1 MNIADKM
8 YFGDPIGN
16 VSMIPSNRA
25 QILYSADPET
35 FKHQN
40 FNGMLKEQMRK
51 DFTQAI
57 REDQQKMNNQTTI
70 NQVNNLGG
78 GELNKDF
85 LHFTKPR
92 MSSSNLRPNITQ
104 QLNNT
109 FKNQMSP
116 SNPQF
121 KISPRMT
128 FIQKKR
134 TMRMGGDT
142 EIMNNLGL
150 LSPLQI
156 SKNRSSF
163 GNSSLN
169 GRRSGFSS
177 GRGSKL
183 FVTPPSYMS
192 KINSQVTSMR
202 QQKPRQQVRILEDP
216 IYKEFTRQLSP
227 SPKNQQDTEQYKQKI
242 VYFYQPYVSP
252 KELKLLVDPL
262 AQRSDDPI
270 PLSSLHKEM
279 IKKIIQQDDAE
290 KYDPNKKSVCWQYLT
305 HVITES
311 QEGVVFKKLLKTVK
325 KYKRKQNYESQ
336 QKRRR
341 AARFTPKKVTS
352 KKLKAFT
359 DETNFKD
366 LITLTKQMTLKK
378 EPTRLVS
385 QKDLQNKSQ
394 NSPDTTP
401 KMNIPMNRPLMMNI
415 EIGHLDNEEEANRK
429 YSNNRLSQSPI
440 KLPRNTSQSQVS
452 SFKSEKSDTSSNSQS
467 KSSSN
472 SKDSKSQLSNFDED
486 KLKDILKKNLF
497 NNLNPSNL
505 KFKKQLSKR
514 KNQTN
519 FIRKNLSLQNK
530 SKQQKLLLMKQES
543 QFQKEN
549 KNEMKEE
556 DSFQTDSDL
565 NESKKQLGGT
575 QKRRRSSIGKIEKF
589 QLSPPHKIS
598 EKLALLCSP
607 VQQRRKLLANRN
619 INSNLFN
626 LDILELSLKKQSMP
640 LVVADERLKN
650 KIFTGL
656 QNKIQNHKINEE
668 MLREE
673 PQRRLKSAQKFRYD
687 LLNKGLS
694 PSKLINESFDR
705 KPISEKV

>member
-85 LHFTKPR
+85 LHFTQPR

-109 FKNQMSP
+109 FKNQLSP

-150 LSPLQI
+150 LSPLQT
-156 SKNRSSF
+156 SKNRGSL
-163 GNSSLN
+163 GISSLN
-169 GRRSGFSS
+169 GRRSGFSGS
-177 GRGSKL
+177 RGSKL

-202 QQKPRQQVRILEDP
+202 QKPRQQVRILEDP

-227 SPKNQQDTEQYKQKI
+227 SPKNQQDTELYKQKI

-279 IKKIIQQDDAE
+279 IKKIIQQDDGE

-305 HVITES
+305 HVITETS
-311 QEGVVFKKLLKTVK
+311 
-325 KYKRKQNYESQ
+325 KREEKQQ
-336 QKRRR
+336 DLRQ
-341 AARFTPKKVTS
+341 KKVTS

-385 QKDLQNKSQ
+385 QKDLQKQ
-394 NSPDTTP
+394 IA
-401 KMNIPMNRPLMMNI
+401 KQ
-415 EIGHLDNEEEANRK
+415 
-429 YSNNRLSQSPI
+429 LSQSPI
-440 KLPRNTSQSQVS
+440 KLPRLRQKSRSKSLKSQSSVSRNTSQSQVS

-486 KLKDILKKNLF
+486 KIKDILKKNLF
-497 NNLNPSNL
+497 INLNPSNQR
-505 KFKKQLSKR
+505 FKKQLSKR

-549 KNEMKEE
+549 KNELKEE
-556 DSFQTDSDL
+556 DSLKTDSEL

-575 QKRRRSSIGKIEKF
+575 QKRRRSSIAKIDKF

-626 LDILELSLKKQSMP
+626 LDILELSLKKQNIP
-640 LVVADERLKN
+640 LVVVDERLKN

-673 PQRRLKSAQKFRYD
+673 PQRRLKSVQKFRYD

-694 PSKLINESFDR
+694 PRQTNPNLR
-705 KPISEKV
+705 QG

>member
-85 LHFTKPR
+85 LHFTQPR

-109 FKNQMSP
+109 FKNQLSP

-150 LSPLQI
+150 LSPLQT
-156 SKNRSSF
+156 SKNRGSL
-163 GNSSLN
+163 GISSLN
-169 GRRSGFSS
+169 GRRSGFSGS
-177 GRGSKL
+177 RGSKL

-202 QQKPRQQVRILEDP
+202 QKPRQQVRILEDP

-227 SPKNQQDTEQYKQKI
+227 SPKNQQDTELYKQKI

-279 IKKIIQQDDAE
+279 IKKIIQQDDGE

-311 QEGVVFKKLLKTVK
+311 QEG
-325 KYKRKQNYESQ
+325 NYDSQ
-336 QKRRR
+336 QKRRK

-366 LITLTKQMTLKK
+366 LITLTKQITLKK

-385 QKDLQNKSQ
+385 QKNLKNKSQ
-394 NSPDTTP
+394 NSPDNTP
-401 KMNIPMNRPLMMNI
+401 KMSNPINRPLMMNI
-415 EIGHLDNEEEANRK
+415 EIGHLDNQDEAKSRSK
-429 YSNNRLSQSPI
+429 SLKSQSSVS
-440 KLPRNTSQSQVS
+440 RNTSQSQVS
-452 SFKSEKSDTSSNSQS
+452 SFKSQKSDTSSNSQS
-467 KSSSN
+467 KSSCN
-472 SKDSKSQLSNFDED
+472 SKNSKSQLSNFDED
-486 KLKDILKKNLF
+486 KIKDILKKNLF
-497 NNLNPSNL
+497 INLNPSNQR
-505 KFKKQLSKR
+505 FKKQLSKR

-549 KNEMKEE
+549 KNELKEE
-556 DSFQTDSDL
+556 DSLKTDSEL

-575 QKRRRSSIGKIEKF
+575 QKRRRSSIAKIDKF

-626 LDILELSLKKQSMP
+626 LDILELSLKKQNIP
-640 LVVADERLKN
+640 LVVVDERLKN

-673 PQRRLKSAQKFRYD
+673 PQRRLKSVQKFRYD

-694 PSKLINESFDR
+694 PRQTNPNLR
-705 KPISEKV
+705 QG